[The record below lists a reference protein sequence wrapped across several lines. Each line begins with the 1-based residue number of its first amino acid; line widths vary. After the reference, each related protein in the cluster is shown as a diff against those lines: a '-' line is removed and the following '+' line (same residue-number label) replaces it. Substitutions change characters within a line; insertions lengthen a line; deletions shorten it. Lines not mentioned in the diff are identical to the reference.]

1 MLESLFKRMIVLNR
15 ILCLFVSLYDRY
27 YLSTYKFTL
36 FSLQPTY
43 MIAKHLLAW
52 NGWRVSYFS
61 FTTWVKLCCF
71 VFSFHLSPWEWVD
84 NFLLFLHTHTH
95 TSLFHLSFWKGE
107 HLFFASYNYPFL
119 WNGGTICIFLVI
131 SLSFEIAW

>member
-95 TSLFHLSFWKGE
+95 THPFSTFPFEKVNICFLPHTIILSFGMGAR
-107 HLFFASYNYPFL
+107 FVFS
-119 WNGGTICIFLVI
+119 
-131 SLSFEIAW
+131 S

>member
-27 YLSTYKFTL
+27 YLSTYKFIL

-61 FTTWVKLCCF
+61 FTTWVELCCF
-71 VFSFHLSPWEWVD
+71 VFSFHL
-84 NFLLFLHTHTH
+84 FLLGNGWTIFFFSSTHTH
-95 TSLFHLSFWKGE
+95 TSLFHLSFWKVE
-107 HLFFASYNYPFL
+107 HLFFASYNYPLL
-119 WNGGTICIFLVI
+119 WNGGTICILLVI